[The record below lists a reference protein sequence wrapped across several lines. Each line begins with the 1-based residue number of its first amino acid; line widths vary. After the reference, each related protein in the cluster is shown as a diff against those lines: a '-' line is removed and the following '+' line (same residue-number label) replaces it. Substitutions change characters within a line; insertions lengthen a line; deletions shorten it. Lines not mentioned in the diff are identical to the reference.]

1 MIFNPVAGCQFRPY
15 RLGGGGKAGNGARPN
30 RSPLAKPVQRVYN
43 RIARPE
49 LASEGLTPVNPT
61 AHATDLHATLLAAG
75 VRAALIEL
83 NRASGYR
90 FTALYRFDRSLARGL
105 YFYDR
110 DNPSVEAGDDYP
122 VEASYCV
129 YVRDGGVPFVVED
142 APENATAGRTALG
155 QVKAY
160 CGVPV
165 FDRDGHTFGS
175 LCHFD
180 LTPVPADAEGVALM
194 ETLAGLLA
202 RL

>member
-1 MIFNPVAGCQFRPY
+1 M
-15 RLGGGGKAGNGARPN
+15 
-30 RSPLAKPVQRVYN
+30 
-43 RIARPE
+43 
-49 LASEGLTPVNPT
+49 
-61 AHATDLHATLLAAG
+61 
-75 VRAALIEL
+75 

-90 FTALYRFDRSLARGL
+90 FTALYRFDKSLARNL
-105 YFYDR
+105 YFCDR
-110 DNPSVEAGDDYP
+110 ENPAVEAGDDYP

-142 APENATAGRTALG
+142 APDSPTAPGRTALG

-165 FDRDGHTFGS
+165 FDRDGRTYGS

-180 LTPVPADAEGVALM
+180 LQPVPADAGCVARM
-194 ETLAGLLA
+194 QTLAGLLK

>member
-1 MIFNPVAGCQFRPY
+1 M
-15 RLGGGGKAGNGARPN
+15 
-30 RSPLAKPVQRVYN
+30 LA
-43 RIARPE
+43 
-49 LASEGLTPVNPT
+49 LAPRATPVTTTDT
-61 AHATDLHATLLAAG
+61 AGELRATLQSGG

-90 FTALYRFDRSLARGL
+90 FTALYRFDDPLARNL

-110 DNPSVEAGDDYP
+110 ENPAVEAGDDYP

-142 APENATAGRTALG
+142 APDGPSAPGQTALG

-165 FDRDGHTFGS
+165 IDRDGSTFGS

-194 ETLAGLLA
+194 EVLA
-202 RL
+202 RLLAKS

>member
-1 MIFNPVAGCQFRPY
+1 MPSGRN
-15 RLGGGGKAGNGARPN
+15 
-30 RSPLAKPVQRVYN
+30 SPSRT
-43 RIARPE
+43 
-49 LASEGLTPVNPT
+49 TPVNTSDP
-61 AHATDLHATLLAAG
+61 ATDIRRTLQNAG

-90 FTALYRFDRSLARGL
+90 FTALYRFDKSRARNL

-110 DNPSVEAGDDYP
+110 NNPSVESGDDYP

-142 APENATAGRTALG
+142 APDSPTAAGQTALG

-165 FDRDGHTFGS
+165 LDRDGHTFGS

-180 LTPVPADAEGVALM
+180 VSPVRADAEGVALM
-194 ETLAGLLA
+194 ETLARLLA
-202 RL
+202 RN

>member
-1 MIFNPVAGCQFRPY
+1 MPP
-15 RLGGGGKAGNGARPN
+15 RLDLIRRPN
-30 RSPLAKPVQRVYN
+30 IDPAVRPVYN
-43 RIARPE
+43 RDSPWHGLE
-49 LASEGLTPVNPT
+49 LAPRFPTIDTPVDPRGE
-61 AHATDLHATLLAAG
+61 LLATLSTGG

-90 FTALYRFDRSLARGL
+90 FTALYRFDDPLARNL

-110 DNPSVEAGDDYP
+110 ENPGVEAGDDYP

-129 YVRDGGVPFVVED
+129 YVRDGVAPFVVED
-142 APENATAGRTALG
+142 APDGPVLAGQAVRG

-165 FDRDGHTFGS
+165 FDRDGHTFAS

-180 LTPVPADAEGVALM
+180 LTAVPADAECVALM
-194 ETLAGLLA
+194 ETLARHLA
-202 RL
+202 RA

>member
-1 MIFNPVAGCQFRPY
+1 MG
-15 RLGGGGKAGNGARPN
+15 
-30 RSPLAKPVQRVYN
+30 
-43 RIARPE
+43 
-49 LASEGLTPVNPT
+49 TTTVNT
-61 AHATDLHATLLAAG
+61 IDFSAALQNG

-90 FTALYRFDRSLARGL
+90 FTALYRFDKSHARNL

-110 DNPSVEAGDDYP
+110 DNPGVESGDDYP

-142 APENATAGRTALG
+142 APDGPVLAGQAVQG
-155 QVKAY
+155 QVKSY

-165 FDRDGHTFGS
+165 VDRDGRTFGS

-180 LTPVPADAEGVALM
+180 LAPVPADAEGVALM
-194 ETLAGLLA
+194 ETLARLLA
-202 RL
+202 KS

>member
-1 MIFNPVAGCQFRPY
+1 MASPSFLLGRNASPSPSH
-15 RLGGGGKAGNGARPN
+15 RLQ
-30 RSPLAKPVQRVYN
+30 SYKPHACTPW
-43 RIARPE
+43 IA
-49 LASEGLTPVNPT
+49 AVN
-61 AHATDLHATLLAAG
+61 ATDTALDFPAALQGG
-75 VRAALIEL
+75 VRAALIAL

-90 FTALYRFDRSLARGL
+90 FTALYKFDKSSARNL

-110 DNPSVEAGDDYP
+110 DNPHVEAGDDYP

-142 APENATAGRTALG
+142 APNGPVLAGQAVQG

-165 FDRDGHTFGS
+165 LDRDGHTFGS

-180 LTPVPADAEGVALM
+180 LTPVPADAESVALM
-194 ETLAGLLA
+194 EVLA
-202 RL
+202 RLLAKS